1 MKARGYVFFVFLV
14 MFVMTSVCLTACGQQ
29 KEEKRGKDWD
39 YTVVPTADCPKDF
52 LTEIEKKKINPFQM
66 TYDDGEYRYLA
77 VGYGEQETNGFSIR
91 VQGLYEKEEA
101 LCMETSLAG
110 PEEDQIVSNKKSYPF
125 LVVKTHKTEKKVVF
139 LT

>member
-52 LTEIEKKKINPFQM
+52 LTEIEKKKINPFFKPPLQNPEDSSGGLL
-66 TYDDGEYRYLA
+66 TASRLAASASARSAFALPSFSGESPLRNSA
-77 VGYGEQETNGFSIR
+77 
-91 VQGLYEKEEA
+91 
-101 LCMETSLAG
+101 
-110 PEEDQIVSNKKSYPF
+110 P
-125 LVVKTHKTEKKVVF
+125 
-139 LT
+139 